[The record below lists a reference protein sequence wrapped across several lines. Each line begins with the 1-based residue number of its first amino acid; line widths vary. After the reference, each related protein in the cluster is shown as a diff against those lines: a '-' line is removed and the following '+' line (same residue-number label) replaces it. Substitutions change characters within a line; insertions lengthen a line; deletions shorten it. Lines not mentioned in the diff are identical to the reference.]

1 LRQVYEGHS
10 NDSFYQRKE
19 ATKQLAQIIKAERF
33 LESKN
38 SGYNKFFI
46 IPGGDDL
53 DIENES
59 LHVDGAVTAGKLK
72 NAFMKMNKKKQV
84 SRVLVNRFI
93 GEIAL

>member
-1 LRQVYEGHS
+1 M
-10 NDSFYQRKE
+10 RKE
-19 ATKQLAQIIKAERF
+19 SAKQLAQIMKAERF

-53 DIENES
+53 EIENES
-59 LHVDGAVTAGKLK
+59 LRVEGTVTAGKLK